1 MSGRN
6 TSQCGAG
13 EGGSIRHRESARCRC
28 PAPRQQRPAHRRSS
42 SLGPDGTDLDLVAR
56 SSALAQSLRESSLHD
71 AFQWLRPWL
80 PLSEYL
86 PFVLPPNV
94 SSLLDQNI
102 STPLKT
108 NTFGHHRHTGTGL
121 VFYAQGARRS
131 IGTCHPSTTCLLLPL
146 LGLTFARCTSQT
158 VNIRGRG

>member
-1 MSGRN
+1 MGVR
-6 TSQCGAG
+6 G
-13 EGGSIRHRESARCRC
+13 EGCVREEHQSVWGGRGRKHSPSRERPMSMSSTEAAAAGP
-28 PAPRQQRPAHRRSS
+28 PAIIEH
-42 SLGPDGTDLDLVAR
+42 GTDLDLVAR

-71 AFQWLRPWL
+71 AFQWLRPWP

-146 LGLTFARCTSQT
+146 
-158 VNIRGRG
+158 